1 MFKIP
6 WDEIWKS
13 VDEAS
18 TRSFHS
24 IFDSLDGLEAE
35 VQGLIDKDL
44 DLYREKVAEDIIE
57 DASRK
62 TALIGGG
69 AALPDL
75 LPLAG
80 WTTFIGA
87 VAADFAL
94 TLRTDLSMLM
104 KLAYLYGQDV
114 SREER
119 KKQAVALLAAV
130 GGGKA
135 GKGTI
140 AGEASKL
147 MGMIGTKHISRKL
160 LIRLGRELGER
171 FFRKKLVKLIP
182 GVGILLSGGV
192 NYYSTRYLGD
202 CGQDYF
208 IDNARENETAA
219 SASDDMQIFHRVY
232 LSVLS
237 NMAKLDGNVSDS
249 EIVSLK
255 DSMLMFGYS
264 SAEQSNYLDEL
275 HKIDNIQEISS
286 RDISTLSADDC
297 SFILSSA
304 TEMMEV
310 SETPSSEQ
318 RDYLKDLKTLLKK

>member
-1 MFKIP
+1 MIKIP

-44 DLYREKVAEDIIE
+44 DVYREKVAEEIIE
-57 DASRK
+57 EACRN
-62 TALIGGG
+62 TALIGGA

-80 WTTFIGA
+80 WSTFIGA

-119 KKQAVALLAAV
+119 KKQAVSLLAVV
-130 GGGKA
+130 GGGKS
-135 GKGTI
+135 GKGTV

-160 LIRLGRELGER
+160 LVRLGRELGER

-192 NYYSTRYLGD
+192 NYYSTRLLGD

-208 IDNARENETAA
+208 IDNAQENETAA
-219 SASDDMQIFHRVY
+219 SASDDMQVFHRVY
-232 LSVLS
+232 LAVLS
-237 NMAKLDGNVSDS
+237 NIAKLDGNVSDD
-249 EIVSLK
+249 EITSLK

-264 SAEQSNYLDEL
+264 SAEQSHYLDEL
-275 HKIDNIQEISS
+275 HKVNHIEEVASEDVT
-286 RDISTLSADDC
+286 TLSADAC
-297 SFILSSA
+297 SFIISSA

-310 SETPSSEQ
+310 TDNPSPEQ
-318 RDYLKDLKTLLKK
+318 KDYLRELKSLLKS